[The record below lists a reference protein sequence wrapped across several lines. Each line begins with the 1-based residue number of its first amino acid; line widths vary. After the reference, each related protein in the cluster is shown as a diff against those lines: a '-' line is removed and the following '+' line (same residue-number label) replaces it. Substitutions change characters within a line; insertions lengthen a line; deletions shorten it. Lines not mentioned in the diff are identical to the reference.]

1 MNVSRQPYG
10 KTVRLKCQADQ
21 FKGKSMRRMYR
32 EVVTFCHGLKLEAPV
47 VSSENYLSLPQKRI
61 SEMASAAFIETQ
73 ARALAKDA
81 KDLPKIR
88 RRVKRIVRKAIKNIG
103 CGMPEDLSAPKKV
116 RNIWCGDIRRW
127 RARNE

>member
-21 FKGKSMRRMYR
+21 FKGKSMRRMYS
-32 EVVTFCHGLKLEAPV
+32 EVVISCHGLKLESPV
-47 VSSENYLSLPQKRI
+47 VSSQNYLSLPLKRI
-61 SEMASAAFIETQ
+61 SEMATAAFIETQ

-88 RRVKRIVRKAIKNIG
+88 RQVSRKVRQTIKKLG
-103 CGMPEDLSAPKKV
+103 GKMPEALSMPKKNA
-116 RNIWCGDIRRW
+116 RKLEKKHKKLGDR
-127 RARNE
+127 E